1 MKKKKSAEFRELALA
16 RNLIFP
22 IFNERYLDWQKK
34 VLHLPFSLKS
44 CVKIGQE

>member
-16 RNLIFP
+16 RKLIFLP
-22 IFNERYLDWQKK
+22 IFNEKWQKK